1 HDQGQ
6 SFLWLFSS
14 SFISGFEVRLCIKN
28 RTRGKMCVMSD
39 SVFDKIM
46 STREASKRW
55 GLSQHQVKRLA
66 REGKIIAKKLDEDDP
81 TSPYL
86 ILKEQSGHLHPVF

>member
-1 HDQGQ
+1 
-6 SFLWLFSS
+6 
-14 SFISGFEVRLCIKN
+14 
-28 RTRGKMCVMSD
+28 MCVMSD

-66 REGKIIAKKLDEDDP
+66 REGKIIAKKLDEDEP

-86 ILKEQSGHLHPVF
+86 ILKDQPNPKRGKRNTTE